1 MKLYYEIETARH
13 IDRNGEEVIDT
24 EAVECEVDDFDVVCA
39 YMKGF
44 HPAAKM
50 AVISLWCNEDE
61 ESRERFLR
69 AIMKVHGAEIEDALR
84 QKALDGVFAP
94 TTNEM
99 GALGKCIEKSAKA
112 PYRANGARV

>member
-13 IDRNGEEVIDT
+13 IDRHGEEVIDT

-50 AVISLWCNEDE
+50 AVISLWFAENEE
-61 ESRERFLR
+61 GRARFLA
-69 AIMKVHGAEIEDALR
+69 AIMRKHGAEIEDALR
-84 QKALDGVFAP
+84 QKALDGVFA
-94 TTNEM
+94 
-99 GALGKCIEKSAKA
+99 GVAQ
-112 PYRANGARV
+112 

>member
-13 IDRNGEEVIDT
+13 IDRHGEEVIRT

-50 AVISLWCNEDE
+50 AVISLWLNEDE
-61 ESRERFLR
+61 EGRAQFLE
-69 AIMKVHGAEIEDALR
+69 AIMRKHGEEIEDFFR
-84 QKALDGVFAP
+84 TRALDAV
-94 TTNEM
+94 
-99 GALGKCIEKSAKA
+99 I
-112 PYRANGARV
+112 R

>member
-13 IDRNGEEVIDT
+13 IDRHGEEVIDT

-50 AVISLWCNEDE
+50 AVISLWFGEDKDG
-61 ESRERFLR
+61 RARFLS
-69 AIMKVHGAEIEDALR
+69 AIMRKHGAEIEDALR
-84 QKALDGVFAP
+84 QKALDGVFA
-94 TTNEM
+94 
-99 GALGKCIEKSAKA
+99 GVAQ
-112 PYRANGARV
+112 